1 MANSELRAANGHT
14 DEEELTEGALAPAEV
29 SEREETEEEDES
41 EPRRGAGDDTSDI
54 QENDSDGE
62 VNGADPESSLFID
75 SDSSASGAELESPV
89 AVGGWNLHGLAS
101 YKQKMLL
108 RFAAVQH
115 LDVLAVCETH
125 LLNSEQ
131 LVHWEQTVSLPDSQF
146 CWFGRPAV
154 RAGRSER
161 GRGSGGVG
169 LLIRRD
175 WFHFCTAMPVCDHP
189 CLHFVR
195 LELPDAP
202 FPIYIGV
209 AYAVPIGSEREETNE
224 ELLREL
230 GELSAQYQRL
240 GMVLVCGDF
249 NSHIACI
256 PSQLLSRADQ
266 NPAPAGSDIGDEE
279 DCVMVLERNSIDIAD
294 GDLADD
300 HPGAGVAFMDQLD
313 AAGLVVLNGLCAVG
327 TGAAAEATFGQR
339 SVIDLFLV
347 SAAHWRLMD
356 SVRVQ
361 RGACAEVSSDHQLIR
376 SCVRYQPV
384 ARIGHRGPVGPAAI
398 DNVLHLIN
406 STRYCTATKG
416 NEQHFAEFEERCREV
431 LPGLVRSWSA
441 CFHSDAG
448 LPVEEAWAEFT
459 AEIGTVSSAT
469 LGVRR
474 QRSGQKGDSIRRAYG
489 AVREWCCQRKA
500 IWKRINQLLP
510 SERQLR
516 RELEKELHP
525 LNRRIKNH
533 LRAEL
538 RTQQQQQVD
547 RVMQLRRRQLKEH
560 WQELKRIGGMQAK
573 ALEVPSTVLDASGDE
588 HADVVPVRL
597 QWHDAWAKLAQHR
610 EDDPRFD
617 ADFHDR
623 IEAGEHIEVED
634 ETIAQAAPLNISIT
648 VEEVR
653 ESLRQLHRGKAEG
666 SDGISAELLKE
677 GGAGMVQSLHYLCS
691 LMFTAAEVPM
701 DWLRGVVVPLHK
713 DGDRRLPLNY
723 RPITLL
729 SLVGKVYTGVLCERL
744 TGWSERHGVLV
755 PEQGGFRPGR
765 GCPEQ
770 VFALTELTKMRARA
784 KLDTYAC
791 FIDIKKAYDTVWH
804 AGLKAKLKQYG
815 IHGRMFSAL
824 CSLYAGC
831 ESTIRL
837 GGALSYTEFF
847 PIETGVRQGCI
858 LSPLLYSLFIN
869 GVAEELKQNHSEHG
883 VPLAMGPGP
892 RLVLL
897 LYADDIVLL
906 SGSEAGVT
914 QLMAAVHAYSVRW
927 RFEINHSKCGLMCF
941 RWQGSRL
948 PTSEVRLGDRLVAWV
963 PSYKY
968 LGLELHCGVAFKQYR
983 KRALLSAH
991 RAANAVSAMGL
1002 YSGKLGVPLG
1012 VQVYKAMVRPLLE
1025 YCAEVWSVTPWKS
1038 AEQLQALMAKRILG
1052 VSSHCSNTAVRGE
1065 LGWMKM
1071 DGRWQ
1076 KARVIFW
1083 GKLQCMP
1090 NDSPARRVFEASTAE
1105 FALSDAADRLN
1116 ASTPLVQP
1124 DDGWSIVYASKQQT
1138 DSSLPWCAQVQCD
1151 VAQLGAAL
1159 QEVWRNPALLK
1170 GKDGWTL
1177 AKWRLEVAKAVR
1189 QREKHH
1195 WWRCVQ
1201 ERPSLRTYAELKGS
1215 AAGLSAEMYLSALHG
1230 GWNDLGRVGRRAL
1243 TRIRCGHHELRCC
1256 TGAWDGLDEEDRW
1269 CLFCAKAVETER
1281 HFLLDCEW
1289 RQSERRTLYD
1299 AIDAMVTVARAA
1311 DGDGNAFSVQRLTDA
1326 ERWRLLT
1333 GGTVRSIGK
1342 EELQRRVTA
1351 RILVAIAEWTITHK
1365 KMSERMQQARLHV

>member
-1 MANSELRAANGHT
+1 MRA
-14 DEEELTEGALAPAEV
+14 EENIYESDDSAE
-29 SEREETEEEDES
+29 SD
-41 EPRRGAGDDTSDI
+41 RRGDADDSISSI
-54 QENDSDGE
+54 QDNDNDDSASEVPSESSTRNNRSDGE
-62 VNGADPESSLFID
+62 GVTLEPESTVT
-75 SDSSASGAELESPV
+75 V
-89 AVGGWNLHGLAS
+89 AGWNVHGLAS
-101 YKQKMLL
+101 YKQKSLL
-108 RFAAVQH
+108 YLAATTQ

-131 LVHWEQTVSLPDSQF
+131 LVHWEHTVGLPDSQF

-154 RAGRSER
+154 RTGRHEH

-175 WFHFCTAMPVCDHP
+175 WFDFCSAMPVCEHP

-195 LELPDAP
+195 LELPAAP

-209 AYAVPIGSEREETNE
+209 AYAVPVGSEREESNQ

-230 GELSAQYQRL
+230 TELAAQYRQR

-256 PSQLLSRADQ
+256 PSHLLSRTGL
-266 NPAPAGSDIGDEE
+266 NSEPAGYDIEDEE
-279 DCVMVLERNSIDIAD
+279 DRVTVLERNSIDIAD
-294 GDLADD
+294 GDLADN

-327 TGAAAEATFGQR
+327 SGMAAEATFGSR
-339 SVIDLFLV
+339 SVLDLILV
-347 SAAHWRLMD
+347 SAEHWQLMD
-356 SVRVQ
+356 SVRVMHGA
-361 RGACAEVSSDHQLIR
+361 RGEVRSDHELIVTQL
-376 SCVRYQPV
+376 RYRQIAAGRC
-384 ARIGHRGPVGPAAI
+384 ARPAAA
-398 DNVLHLIN
+398 DRLGAGSSKVAHLIN

-416 NEQHFAEFEERCREV
+416 NEEHFAEFEERCNEV
-431 LPGLVRSWSA
+431 LPGLVRSWRARFDSEG
-441 CFHSDAG
+441 G

-459 AEIGTVSSAT
+459 AEIGTVSSTT

-474 QRSGQKGDSIRRAYG
+474 KRPLKRDNSIRRAYG
-489 AVREWCCQRKA
+489 AVREWCSQRKA
-500 IWKRINQLLP
+500 IWKQISRLEP

-516 RELEKELHP
+516 LQLEQRLKP
-525 LNRRIKNH
+525 LNTRIKHH
-533 LRAEL
+533 LRKQIRQEQQCQVERVVRL
-538 RTQQQQQVD
+538 R
-547 RVMQLRRRQLKEH
+547 RKQLREH
-560 WQELKRIGGMQAK
+560 WRELKRIGGLQAT
-573 ALEVPSTVLDASGDE
+573 ALEVPSTVLDASGEE
-588 HADVVPVRL
+588 HSDVVPVL
-597 QWHDAWAKLAQHR
+597 QQWHGAWAKLAQHR
-610 EDDPRFD
+610 ADDPRYD
-617 ADFHDR
+617 ADFYDQ
-623 IEAGEHIEVED
+623 IEADEHIEVED
-634 ETIAQAAPLNISIT
+634 EKIEQAAPLNNAIT

-653 ESLRQLHRGKAEG
+653 ESLRRLHRGKAEG

-677 GGAGMVQSLHYLCS
+677 GGAGMVLSLHYLCS

-713 DGDRRLPLNY
+713 DGDRRIPLNY

-744 TGWSERHGVLV
+744 TSWSERHGTGVLV

-770 VFALTELTKMRARA
+770 VFALTELIKMRARA

-815 IHGRMFSAL
+815 IHGRMLSAL
-824 CSLYAGC
+824 CSLYDGC

-837 GGALSYTEFF
+837 GGALGYTEFF

-869 GVAEELKQNHSEHG
+869 GVAAELKQKHSEHG
-883 VPLAMGPGP
+883 VPLGPGQ

-906 SGSEAGVT
+906 SEDEAGVAR
-914 QLMAAVHAYSVRW
+914 LMAAVHAYSVRW

-941 RWQGSRL
+941 RWQGCRL
-948 PTSEVRLGDRLVAWV
+948 PTSEVRLGDRIVAWV
-963 PSYKY
+963 TSYKY
-968 LGLELHCGVAFKQYR
+968 LGIELHCGVAFKQYR
-983 KRALLSAH
+983 KRAMLSAH

-1065 LGWMKM
+1065 LGWMRM

-1090 NDSPARRVFEASTAE
+1090 NDSPARRVFEVSAAE

-1116 ASTPLVQP
+1116 VSTPLVQP
-1124 DDGWSIVYASKQQT
+1124 DDGWNVVYASKQQT
-1138 DSSLPWCAQVQCD
+1138 DSLLPWCAQVQCD

-1177 AKWRLEVAKAVR
+1177 AKWRLEVTKAVR
-1189 QREKHH
+1189 LREKHH

-1201 ERPSLRTYAELKGS
+1201 ERPSLRTYAQLKGS
-1215 AAGLSAEMYLSALHG
+1215 AAGLSAEAYLSAPHG

-1256 TGAWDGLDEEDRW
+1256 TGAWLRFDEEDRW
-1269 CLFCAKAVETER
+1269 CLFCGKAVETER

-1289 RQSERRTLYD
+1289 RESERQLLYG
-1299 AIDAMVTVARAA
+1299 AIDAMVTTARAA
-1311 DGDGNAFSVQRLTDA
+1311 DGDGNAFSVHRLSST

-1342 EELQRRVTA
+1342 EQLQRRVTA

-1365 KMSERMQQARLHV
+1365 EISERMQQARMQA